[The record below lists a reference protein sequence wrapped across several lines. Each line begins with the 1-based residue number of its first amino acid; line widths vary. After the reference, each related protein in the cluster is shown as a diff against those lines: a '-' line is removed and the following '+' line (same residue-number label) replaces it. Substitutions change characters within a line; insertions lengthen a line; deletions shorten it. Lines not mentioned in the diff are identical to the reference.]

1 METER
6 LLFIRREQKR
16 LRADSYQHLRDSLL
30 HDDGDPRNVGQRVI
44 LPSTFTGGPRYMH
57 ERQMDAMTYVRRFG
71 RPDLFITMTTNPKW
85 DEISTNLLP
94 GQESHDRPD
103 LIARVFRLKLK
114 KLMEFLKKGVFGEP
128 QAWLYSIEFQKR
140 GLPHAY
146 ILLWL
151 KPACRIEPD
160 GIDKVIVAEIPCQET
175 DPTLHNIVKANMV
188 HGPCGTDVNPHGVCM
203 KNGSCSK
210 KYPRQFITQTQQGI
224 DGYPKYRRRASK
236 DGGHT
241 AKITVT
247 VNGQREEREIDNKWI
262 VPYNPWLLRQMNC
275 HVNVE
280 LCMSIHS
287 IKYVLKYVTKGCDQA
302 VFALQS
308 PENVDE
314 IQQFQQARYVGSSE
328 AAWRILDC
336 PLHERFPP
344 FMQLAVHLE
353 NGQRV
358 YFTEATVQ
366 ERAEAEP
373 PQTTLTE
380 YFALNRTD
388 SFAQSLLYLDLPRFY
403 TWDKAKKV
411 WSRRKHGNRVP
422 HEEDIFEAQAIGR
435 VYTVSPRQGE
445 CYYLCLLLHEVCGA
459 TSFDDLKTV
468 SGDICPTFRE
478 ACRRRGLL
486 ENDNQYSL
494 ALEEAAMSQ
503 MPSQVRTLYA
513 IILTTCE
520 PSDPLALW
528 ETHRNSMTEDFL
540 HRHRLSLSESD
551 LPFSDDMYDQ
561 ALIDVQEKLLR
572 MGGQELSTYGLPVPA
587 QDAGERLAREYRQ
600 ETNYN
605 VEEQASISA
614 TNQQRMTADQRT
626 VFDKFMAV
634 VHTNAS
640 KLVYISHY

>member
-1 METER
+1 M
-6 LLFIRREQKR
+6 
-16 LRADSYQHLRDSLL
+16 
-30 HDDGDPRNVGQRVI
+30 
-44 LPSTFTGGPRYMH
+44 
-57 ERQMDAMTYVRRFG
+57 
-71 RPDLFITMTTNPKW
+71 
-85 DEISTNLLP
+85 
-94 GQESHDRPD
+94 
-103 LIARVFRLKLK
+103 
-114 KLMEFLKKGVFGEP
+114 
-128 QAWLYSIEFQKR
+128 
-140 GLPHAY
+140 
-146 ILLWL
+146 
-151 KPACRIEPD
+151 
-160 GIDKVIVAEIPCQET
+160 AEIPCQET

-224 DGYPKYRRRASK
+224 DGYPKYRRRAPK

-262 VPYNPWLLRQMNC
+262 VPYNPWLLCQMNC

-287 IKYVLKYVTKGCDQA
+287 IKYVLKYVTKGCDQC
-302 VFALQS
+302 
-308 PENVDE
+308 VDE

-328 AAWRILDC
+328 ATWRILDC

-344 FMQLAVHLE
+344 VMQLAVHLE

-373 PQTTLTE
+373 PQTTL
-380 YFALNRTD
+380 
-388 SFAQSLLYLDLPRFY
+388 
-403 TWDKAKKV
+403 
-411 WSRRKHGNRVP
+411 
-422 HEEDIFEAQAIGR
+422 
-435 VYTVSPRQGE
+435 RQGE
-445 CYYLCLLLHEVCGA
+445 CYYLRLLLHEVCGV

-634 VHTNAS
+634 VRTNAS